1 MIRIMTNPTAPT
13 NEILDQVLKR
23 LQTIETTLTQ
33 LLDTSKTQSVSQI
46 ERIAELDKQRGS
58 FVGTTLRKYVAPLI
72 EMIGD
77 MQKHQVQLLQNTE
90 SGNHV

>member
-1 MIRIMTNPTAPT
+1 MTQAPPPT
-13 NEILDQVLKR
+13 NEILDQVLQR
-23 LQTIETTLTQ
+23 LQAIESTLTQ
-33 LLDTSKTQSVSQI
+33 LVNASKIQPISHI

-58 FVGTTLRKYVAPLI
+58 FVGTTLRKYVAPLV

-90 SGNHV
+90 SGK